1 MAMNMNYPTRC
12 EAEQI
17 LEGGVKLNPGP
28 WREHSIIAAHC
39 AERIAQKCGMDMERA
54 YINSL
59 LHDIGRRVG
68 KCNIRHI
75 FEGYDY
81 MHGFGYDGVAR
92 ICLTHSFATGKLS
105 EYLGAHDVDD
115 EKIAFITEFLKNIE
129 FDDYD
134 RLGQL
139 CDYLSHPSGA
149 CIAEKRMV
157 DVALRYGVN
166 DDTIEKWRC
175 VLGIKAHF
183 DELAGV
189 DIYKIIM

>member
-1 MAMNMNYPTRC
+1 MKYPTRQ
-12 EAEQI
+12 AARQI
-17 LEGGVKLNPGP
+17 LEDGAAINPGP
-28 WREHSIIAAHC
+28 WHEHSIIAAKC
-39 AERIAQKCGMDMERA
+39 AEKIAQKCGMDSERA

-59 LHDIGRRVG
+59 LHDIGRRSG

-81 MHGFGYDGVAR
+81 MRSLGYDGIAR
-92 ICLTHSFATGKLS
+92 ICLTHSFALGKLS
-105 EYLGAHDVDD
+105 EYLGKWDVNDD
-115 EKIAFITEFLKNIE
+115 RIEFITDFLKNTE

-175 VLGIKAHF
+175 VLNIKDHF
-183 DELAGV
+183 DELAGG

>member
-1 MAMNMNYPTRC
+1 MTMKYPTKQ
-12 EAEQI
+12 EAMRL
-17 LEGGVKLNPGP
+17 LEDGVALNPGP
-28 WREHSIIAAHC
+28 WREHSVIAAQC
-39 AERIAQKCGMDMERA
+39 AEKIAQNCGMNAERA

-68 KCNIRHI
+68 RCDIRHI

-81 MHGFGYDGVAR
+81 MHALGYDGVAR
-92 ICLTHSFATGKLS
+92 ICLTHSFALGKLN
-105 EYLGAHDVDD
+105 EYLGKHDVDED
-115 EKIAFITEFLKNIE
+115 RIAVLTDFLENVK

-139 CDYLSHPSGA
+139 CDYLSHPNGA

-175 VLGIKAHF
+175 IMNVKAHF
-183 DELAGV
+183 DGLCGG
-189 DIYKIIM
+189 DIYNIIM